1 VNKVR
6 TSNSDKK
13 PNNQQMEQSQKFQ
26 KEPMEPKDR
35 TIADPKHVSI
45 RSSALIE
52 LLAVIVFAVLCTML
66 MINLEA
72 FEKLYRYARSFELI
86 GFGEI
91 AVFLPSFLAIG
102 FVLYSLRRIE
112 ELKSEII
119 RRRKA
124 ENKLQKSERM
134 YKELSITDALTQLYN
149 SRYFYSKLDEEIY
162 RSVRYKHPLSLL
174 LIDIDNF
181 KALNDRYGHLEGDKV
196 LSMSGTIIKDC
207 LRKTDSAY
215 RYGGEE
221 FTVILPEIGFEAAL
235 NVAERIRQ
243 QISTHKF
250 SSVSNHALHIT
261 VSIGACRLEPGEEMK
276 ALVKRADKAMYVAK
290 RNGRNQVE
298 IAEK

>member
-1 VNKVR
+1 
-6 TSNSDKK
+6 
-13 PNNQQMEQSQKFQ
+13 M
-26 KEPMEPKDR
+26 
-35 TIADPKHVSI
+35 
-45 RSSALIE
+45 
-52 LLAVIVFAVLCTML
+52 
-66 MINLEA
+66 EA

-134 YKELSITDALTQLYN
+134 YKELSITDALTQLYH

-181 KALNDRYGHLEGDKV
+181 KALNDIYGYSARNRVRSRLKCRRKNKTANINTQV
-196 LSMSGTIIKDC
+196 QLC
-207 LRKTDSAY
+207 LKSCTPYNREHWCLPVRTGRGNESPCQK
-215 RYGGEE
+215 GG
-221 FTVILPEIGFEAAL
+221 
-235 NVAERIRQ
+235 
-243 QISTHKF
+243 
-250 SSVSNHALHIT
+250 
-261 VSIGACRLEPGEEMK
+261 
-276 ALVKRADKAMYVAK
+276 
-290 RNGRNQVE
+290 
-298 IAEK
+298 

>member
-1 VNKVR
+1 MSA
-6 TSNSDKK
+6 SNTDKK
-13 PNNQQMEQSQKFQ
+13 PNNQQLEQSQKLQ
-26 KEPMEPKDR
+26 KEPMEPEDQV
-35 TIADPKHVSI
+35 INDPKHVSI
-45 RSSALIE
+45 GSSALKE
-52 LLAVIVFAVLCTML
+52 LLAVIFFAVLCTLL
-66 MINLEA
+66 MIYLEA
-72 FEKLYRYARSFELI
+72 FEKLYIYTQSFELF

-149 SRYFYSKLDEEIY
+149 SRYFYSKLEEEIY

-174 LIDIDNF
+174 LIDIDDF
-181 KALNDRYGHLEGDKV
+181 KILNDRYGHLEGDHV
-196 LSMSGTIIKDC
+196 LSMSGKIIKDC

-221 FTVILPEIGFEAAL
+221 FTVILPGIGFEDAL
-235 NVAERIRQ
+235 NAAERIRK
-243 QISTHKF
+243 QISIHEFTF
-250 SSVSNHALHIT
+250 ISNQALHVT
-261 VSIGACRLEPGEEMK
+261 VSIGACRFEPGEKMK
-276 ALVKRADKAMYVAK
+276 DFVKRADNAMYTAK
-290 RNGRNQVE
+290 KEGKNRVSSS
-298 IAEK
+298 

>member
-1 VNKVR
+1 MR

-45 RSSALIE
+45 GSSALKE
-52 LLAVIVFAVLCTML
+52 LLAVIVFAVLCTLL
-66 MINLEA
+66 MMYLEA
-72 FEKLYRYARSFELI
+72 FEKLYRYTRSIEPFE
-86 GFGEI
+86 FGEI

-102 FVLYSLRRIE
+102 FILYSLRRIE

-149 SRYFYSKLDEEIY
+149 SRYFYSKLEEEIY

-174 LIDIDNF
+174 LIDIDDF

-221 FTVILPEIGFEAAL
+221 FTVILPGIGFKAAV
-235 NVAERIRQ
+235 NAAERIRK
-243 QISTHKF
+243 QISAQEFLTSTNETVK
-250 SSVSNHALHIT
+250 IT
-261 VSIGACRLEPGEEMK
+261 VSVGACQFEPGEEMRDF
-276 ALVKRADKAMYVAK
+276 VKRVDKAMYVAK
-290 RNGRNQVE
+290 QEGKNRVSSL
-298 IAEK
+298 

>member
-1 VNKVR
+1 
-6 TSNSDKK
+6 
-13 PNNQQMEQSQKFQ
+13 
-26 KEPMEPKDR
+26 MEPKDQ
-35 TIADPKHVSI
+35 TIDDPEHVNI
-45 RSSALIE
+45 GSSALKE
-52 LLAVIVFAVLCTML
+52 LLAVIVFAILCTLL
-66 MINLEA
+66 MVYLEG
-72 FEKLYRYARSFELI
+72 FEKLFRYTRSFEL
-86 GFGEI
+86 FELGEI
-91 AVFLPSFLAIG
+91 IVFLPSFLAIG
-102 FVLYSLRRIE
+102 FTLYSLRRIQ

-149 SRYFYSKLDEEIY
+149 SRYFYSKLEEEIY

-174 LIDIDNF
+174 LIDIDDF
-181 KALNDRYGHLEGDKV
+181 KILNDRYGHLEGDKA
-196 LSMSGTIIKDC
+196 LTMAGKIIKDC

-235 NVAERIRQ
+235 NAAERIRK

-250 SSVSNHALHIT
+250 ASISNQALHIT

-276 ALVKRADKAMYVAK
+276 AFVKRADKAMFVAK
-290 RNGRNQVE
+290 QEGKNRVSSS
-298 IAEK
+298 K

>member
-1 VNKVR
+1 MR

-13 PNNQQMEQSQKFQ
+13 PINQNLEQNGKLQ
-26 KEPMEPKDR
+26 KEPVESKDQ
-35 TIADPKHVSI
+35 TIADPKHASI
-45 RSSALIE
+45 GSSALKE
-52 LLAVIVFAVLCTML
+52 LLAVIVFAVLCTL
-66 MINLEA
+66 VMIYLEA
-72 FEKLYRYARSFELI
+72 FEKLYRYTQSFELT

-149 SRYFYSKLDEEIY
+149 SRYFYSKLEEEIY

-174 LIDIDNF
+174 LIDIDDF
-181 KALNDRYGHLEGDKV
+181 KALNDRYGHLEGDEV

-207 LRKTDSAY
+207 LRKTDTAY

-221 FTVILPEIGFEAAL
+221 FTIILPGIGLEAAI
-235 NVAERIRQ
+235 NAAERIRK

-250 SSVSNHALHIT
+250 TSSDQALHIT

-276 ALVKRADKAMYVAK
+276 AFVKRADKAMFVAK
-290 RNGRNQVE
+290 QEGKNRVSSS
-298 IAEK
+298 

>member
-1 VNKVR
+1 
-6 TSNSDKK
+6 
-13 PNNQQMEQSQKFQ
+13 
-26 KEPMEPKDR
+26 MEPEDQV
-35 TIADPKHVSI
+35 INDPKHASI
-45 RSSALIE
+45 GSSALKE
-52 LLAVIVFAVLCTML
+52 LLAVIFFAVLCTLL
-66 MINLEA
+66 MIHLEA
-72 FEKLYRYARSFELI
+72 FEKLYIYTQSFELF

-124 ENKLQKSERM
+124 EIKLQKSERM

-149 SRYFYSKLDEEIY
+149 SRYFYSKLEEEIY
-162 RSVRYKHPLSLL
+162 RSARYKHPLSLL
-174 LIDIDNF
+174 LIDIDDF
-181 KALNDRYGHLEGDKV
+181 KTLNDRYGHLEGDKI
-196 LSMSGTIIKDC
+196 LSMSGKIIKDC

-221 FTVILPEIGFEAAL
+221 FTVILPGTEFEAAV
-235 NVAERIRQ
+235 NAAERIRK

-250 SSVSNHALHIT
+250 TSSTNQPLHIT

-276 ALVKRADKAMYVAK
+276 AFVQRADKAMYVAK
-290 RNGRNQVE
+290 RNGKNRVSSS
-298 IAEK
+298 

>member
-1 VNKVR
+1 
-6 TSNSDKK
+6 
-13 PNNQQMEQSQKFQ
+13 
-26 KEPMEPKDR
+26 
-35 TIADPKHVSI
+35 
-45 RSSALIE
+45 
-52 LLAVIVFAVLCTML
+52 
-66 MINLEA
+66 MIHLEA
-72 FEKLYRYARSFELI
+72 FEKLYIYTQSFELF

-149 SRYFYSKLDEEIY
+149 SRYFYSKLEEELY

-174 LIDIDNF
+174 LIDIDDF
-181 KALNDRYGHLEGDKV
+181 KLLNDNYGHLEGDNV
-196 LSMSGTIIKDC
+196 LSMSGKIIKAC

-221 FTVILPEIGFEAAL
+221 FTVILPGIGFEAAV
-235 NVAERIRQ
+235 NVAERIRK
-243 QISTHKF
+243 QISIHKF
-250 SSVSNHALHIT
+250 AFISNQALHIT
-261 VSIGACRLEPGEEMK
+261 VSIGACRLEPGEEMR
-276 ALVKRADKAMYVAK
+276 AFVKRADKAMYTAK
-290 RNGRNQVE
+290 KNGKNRVSTS
-298 IAEK
+298 

>member
-1 VNKVR
+1 LSV
-6 TSNSDKK
+6 SNTDNR
-13 PNNQQMEQSQKFQ
+13 PNNQQLKQNQKLQ
-26 KEPMEPKDR
+26 QEPMEPRDQG
-35 TIADPKHVSI
+35 INDPKRVSTG
-45 RSSALIE
+45 SSAFKE
-52 LLAVIVFAVLCTML
+52 LVAALVFAVLGTLL
-66 MINLEA
+66 MIHLEA
-72 FEKLYRYARSFELI
+72 FEKLQRFTRSFKLFDI
-86 GFGEI
+86 DEI

-102 FVLYSLRRIE
+102 FLLLSLRRIE
-112 ELKSEII
+112 ALKSEII
-119 RRRKA
+119 RRRQV
-124 ENKLQKSERM
+124 ENKLQKSEKK
-134 YKELSITDALTQLYN
+134 YKELSITDDLTQLYN
-149 SRYFYSKLDEEIY
+149 SRYFYSKLEEEID

-290 RNGRNQVE
+290 QEGKNRVSSS
-298 IAEK
+298 